1 MNRRTAMF
9 QDLLHLMA
17 TSANPHGYEG
27 KKKMKYRFGV
37 IEGIGGQEL
46 GDSNFTRDYDK
57 SLVPR
62 LIASGVESEP
72 IKEVVGNLLE
82 LDILLVPV
90 SQIRPQD
97 GSVTSQIWQETF
109 ETEEEKMK
117 RTVATINAI
126 DLTKYSPDKI
136 QAANNPNRTEE
147 EEAMEL
153 AESGEFN

>member
-1 MNRRTAMF
+1 MY

-17 TSANPHGYEG
+17 TGSNPHEYEG
-27 KKKMKYRFGV
+27 KKIMKYRFGV

-46 GDSNFTRDYDK
+46 GDTNFTRDYDK

-62 LIASGVESEP
+62 LIDSEVESEP

-97 GSVTSQIWQETF
+97 GSVTAQIWQDTF

-117 RTVATINAI
+117 RTVDHINEI
-126 DLTKYSPDKI
+126 DLTKYSLEKI
-136 QAANNPNRTEE
+136 QAANNPSREE
-147 EEAMEL
+147 EENAMEL
-153 AESGEFN
+153 AESGEFK